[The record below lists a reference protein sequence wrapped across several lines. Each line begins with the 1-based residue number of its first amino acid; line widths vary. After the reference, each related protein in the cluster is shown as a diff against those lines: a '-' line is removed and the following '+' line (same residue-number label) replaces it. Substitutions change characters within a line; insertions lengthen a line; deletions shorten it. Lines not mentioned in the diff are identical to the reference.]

1 MAVSNLRY
9 SANFAKLRCSVNSQ
23 ELGYLTYDLRII
35 IELYDL
41 SIIITAGELICRT
54 LFALPKTLAMQSAR
68 LVERRTGRRLNSQ
81 RAAVFGRKPSQ
92 KLRLERAAPN

>member
-1 MAVSNLRY
+1 M
-9 SANFAKLRCSVNSQ
+9 
-23 ELGYLTYDLRII
+23 TYDLTII
-35 IELYDL
+35 IEVYDL

-81 RAAVFGRKPSQ
+81 RAAVLGGKPSQ
-92 KLRLERAAPN
+92 KPRLEGAAPN